1 MTRRSS
7 AKLRT
12 ALIAAS
18 IILGV
23 VSVASVAGCQLRQFR
38 QPYHEPAVRPLSV
51 R

>member
-12 ALIAAS
+12 ALSAVM
-18 IILGV
+18 ILLG
-23 VSVASVAGCQLRQFR
+23 VASVAGCQIRHFR
-38 QPYHEPAVRPLSV
+38 QPYHEPAARPLNL